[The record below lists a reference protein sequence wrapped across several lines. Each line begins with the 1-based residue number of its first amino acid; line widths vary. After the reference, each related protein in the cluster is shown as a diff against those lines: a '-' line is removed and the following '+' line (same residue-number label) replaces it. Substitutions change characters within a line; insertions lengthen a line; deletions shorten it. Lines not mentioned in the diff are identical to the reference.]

1 MSKNAKESRP
11 PLQNPPDEELIR
23 SFVQTRSKQAFE
35 SIYDRHAS
43 FVYRKCLFL
52 TENEQD
58 AQDLAQD
65 IWIKVYFAL
74 DGFRFESSF
83 LTWLRR
89 ITINRCFNYLKTKGR
104 FISSEDVE
112 EAGIQPTINNH
123 LDVTKL
129 LSQLSKETRVLLTL
143 KYVEGYSYEEIAEIA
158 TMGVSAVKM
167 RLNRA
172 KEELVKYTS
181 RINPLDPSK
190 KEKR

>member
-1 MSKNAKESRP
+1 MGKNAKESRP
-11 PLQNPPDEELIR
+11 LPHDPSDEELIR
-23 SFVQTRSKQAFE
+23 SFVQTRSNQAFE
-35 SIYDRHAS
+35 SIYDRYS
-43 FVYRKCLFL
+43 TFVYRKCLIL
-52 TENEQD
+52 AENEQD

-83 LTWLRR
+83 STWLRR
-89 ITINRCFNYLKTKGR
+89 ITVNRCINYLKTKGR
-104 FISSEDVE
+104 FISSEGVE
-112 EAGIQPTINNH
+112 EDGIQPTINNH

-143 KYVEGYSYEEIAEIA
+143 KYVEGYSYEEIAEIT

-167 RLNRA
+167 RINRA

-181 RINPLDPSK
+181 LINPLDVSK
-190 KEKR
+190 KEER